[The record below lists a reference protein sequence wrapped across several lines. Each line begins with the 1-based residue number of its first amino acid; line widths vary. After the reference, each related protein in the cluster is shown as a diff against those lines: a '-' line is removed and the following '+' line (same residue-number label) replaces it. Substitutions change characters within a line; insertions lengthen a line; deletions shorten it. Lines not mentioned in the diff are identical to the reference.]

1 MRNPAAGRTRLSRIF
16 HGGPPGA
23 AADRL
28 TTAPRVPIVAGTART
43 LRRRALWRDADDV
56 AGLAGADARQT
67 GGHADL
73 PRPVRS
79 GGAAVRR
86 VVRVVAGGRQ
96 LAEVLAGAGPRRLGA
111 GAAARRRRRDGV
123 GAVAGHR
130 LSPARLDGPQR
141 LVAGRRRRGAGRG
154 GAVLRLAARV
164 LRLDAAG
171 DQRRAGAA
179 RARARA
185 PSRAPLT
192 FSPVAAAP
200 RT

>member
-73 PRPVRS
+73 PRPVPS

-111 GAAARRRRRDGV
+111 GA
-123 GAVAGHR
+123 
-130 LSPARLDGPQR
+130 
-141 LVAGRRRRGAGRG
+141 AGRG

-192 FSPVAAAP
+192 FSPLAGAP
-200 RT
+200 